1 MTKREI
7 IQHLRAAKSGH
18 IKWRSYAQALV
29 AGLPMDEGK
38 IPVIHTDCKFG
49 KWYYGNGQVLSSL
62 ESFHAIEE
70 PHEMLHS
77 IYHNLV
83 KALYASEEKG
93 FFSRFVDT
101 GRSENER
108 KDDASRHLNSLIE
121 MSKTLLE
128 SIEILEKEVLSME
141 DDEVMALI

>member
-49 KWYYGNGQVLSSL
+49 KWYYGHGQTLSAL
-62 ESFHAIEE
+62 ESYRAIEE

-83 KALYASEEKG
+83 KALFGHEEKG
-93 FFSRFVDT
+93 FFSRLME
-101 GRSENER
+101 S
-108 KDDASRHLNSLIE
+108 SRTAGEVSDEARHHLNSLIE
-121 MSKTLLE
+121 MSKTLLD
-128 SIEILEKEVLSME
+128 SIEILEKEVMAME
-141 DDEVMALI
+141 DHEVAALI